1 MSAPLKDLLRD
12 AKVEIVVARAEK
24 DPSVIKELIES
35 LNSDIR
41 SVRFNASLALGELGE
56 NAAEAV
62 SHLVD
67 CLDDDDWSICR
78 EASEATRSL
87 GKIGESAVDAIPNL
101 SKLLTNDEQTI
112 RKAAAISLGKIG
124 VATDE
129 AISSLISALEDKD
142 EEIRTEAVI
151 TLGKMG
157 QSAHTSISNLIV
169 CLKDTSWTV
178 RTAAAQAIKGIGTR
192 SVEAIPTLVGTLE
205 DKDWRVRYRSIDTL
219 AEIGDDAIP
228 ALIDALNH
236 NNQIVRKGAV
246 EALGEMRI
254 TDPDVLNSMAI
265 LLKDKVESVR
275 GKAADALRTCGKES
289 IPILTDAYDTSSKS
303 MKILII
309 S

>member
-78 EASEATRSL
+78 EA
-87 GKIGESAVDAIPNL
+87 I
-101 SKLLTNDEQTI
+101 
-112 RKAAAISLGKIG
+112 GKIG

-157 QSAHTSISNLIV
+157 QSAHTSIPNLIV

-254 TDPDVLNSMAI
+254 TDPDVLNSMAV

-309 S
+309 SSIGGIGTNAQAAIPFLIKI